1 MTRIMLLVLLLCPF
15 CTNAQIIL
23 KGNVRNNSAPVGW
36 ASILLSNQEGTM
48 ITGEIAREDGSF
60 QLSVKKGTYKIKISF
75 LGFKD
80 WQKEMTL
87 DTDTDLGIII
97 LSENT
102 DELKEVVVT
111 GRKNLI
117 TYQPDRL
124 IFDVENSVSATGGNA
139 INAISAAPGIVIQN
153 NAITMLGK
161 GASQVMIDGRIL
173 ELSGEE
179 LVSYLKSISAS
190 DIKSVEIIT
199 NPSAK
204 YEAAGNGGL
213 INIILKKGSANSW
226 KNTSGLSFDQN
237 TYRSYALRNNFLY
250 NKNKFR
256 FALSAGGKLGYTKV
270 KQDLNICYPQ
280 GPWEVRYAG
289 KQKEDNFSGRI
300 ALDYDITPKTTLGIQ
315 YLGNAGDPGSND
327 LTKIFIRNT
336 GNSLDS
342 SLLNIGKRDLNSVS
356 HTYNMHIVQ
365 VLDTLNRKISA
376 DFDYFTYEA
385 KTDNNFVATAF
396 SPAMEFLNVNQS
408 ARNISDLHVSN
419 FSAKADVEFPLKFVN
434 LSYGAKVSLIT
445 SRAGILYYNTIS
457 GLKVLDKG
465 RSNES
470 QYRET
475 NQAFYMN
482 ADKSVNQ
489 KLSFQL
495 GLRIEN
501 TRTKGYSFTLNQNNR
516 NSYLKLF
523 PTLYVSFVKNENHSF
538 LLNYGKRISR
548 PGFGI
553 LNPFRSYLNSNSY
566 SEGNPFLQ
574 PSFSDNFDFTHVY
587 KGMFR
592 TNIFVNITNDGF
604 GPVFTSD
611 AQTNTLVISRQNYYR
626 EHYYGIGESFSTNIT
641 AWWQSQHAA
650 YWLGSK
656 NRLTSRIDAKPQN
669 GAQIYLST
677 NNTFS
682 LGKSSKLQ
690 VDYLYASK
698 TKRGLYETGY
708 MSGLSIAFKQN
719 LFKNNI
725 QLSLLVNDVFN
736 TAYLKNYTSVVNGIK
751 QVYDE
756 NNSSRFFRLSLTYS
770 FGNNKISVK
779 QRDFGNDNE
788 RSRAE

>member
-1 MTRIMLLVLLLCPF
+1 MTRIMLLALLLCPF
-15 CTNAQIIL
+15 CANAQIIL

-36 ASILLSNQEGTM
+36 ASILLSNQQGTM

-60 QLSVKKGTYKIKISF
+60 ELSVKKGTYKIKISF

-179 LVSYLKSISAS
+179 LAGYLKTISAS

-199 NPSAK
+199 NPPAK

-213 INIILKKGSANSW
+213 INIILKRGAANSW
-226 KNTSGLSFDQN
+226 KNTAGLSFDQN

-270 KQDLNICYPQ
+270 KQDLNIYYPQ

-300 ALDYDITPKTTLGIQ
+300 ALDYDIAPKTTLGIQ
-315 YLGNAGDPGSND
+315 YLGNAGYPGSND

-356 HTYNMHIVQ
+356 HTYNAHIVQ

-396 SPAMEFLNVNQS
+396 SPAMEFLNINQS
-408 ARNISDLHVSN
+408 ARNISDQHVSN

-457 GLKVLDKG
+457 GLNVLDKG
-465 RSNES
+465 RSNEF

-482 ADKSVNQ
+482 AEKSVNQ

-501 TRTKGYSFTLNQNNR
+501 TRTKGYSFTLNQTNR
-516 NSYLKLF
+516 NTYLKLF
-523 PTLYVSFVKNENHSF
+523 PTLYVSYVKNENHSF
-538 LLNYGKRISR
+538 LLNYGKRINR

-611 AQTNTLVISRQNYYR
+611 AQTNTLVISRQNYYK

-656 NRLTSRIDAKPQN
+656 SRFTSRIDAKPQN

-690 VDYLYASK
+690 VDHLYASK

>member
-36 ASILLSNQEGTM
+36 ASILLSNQQGTM

-60 QLSVKKGTYKIKISF
+60 ELSVKKGTYKIKISF

-97 LSENT
+97 LRENT

-124 IFDVENSVSATGGNA
+124 IFDVESSVSATGGNA

-199 NPSAK
+199 NPPAK

-213 INIILKKGSANSW
+213 INIILKRGAANSW

-250 NKNKFR
+250 NRNKFR
-256 FALSAGGKLGYTKV
+256 FALSAGAKLGYTKV
-270 KQDLNICYPQ
+270 KQDLNIYYPQ

-315 YLGNAGDPGSND
+315 YLGNAGYPGSND
-327 LTKIFIRNT
+327 LTKIFVRNT

-356 HTYNMHIVQ
+356 HTYNAHIVQ

-396 SPAMEFLNVNQS
+396 SPAMEFLNINQS
-408 ARNISDLHVSN
+408 ARNISDQHVSN

-457 GLKVLDKG
+457 GLNVLDKG
-465 RSNES
+465 RSNEF

-475 NQAFYMN
+475 NHAFYMN

-489 KLSFQL
+489 KLSFQV
-495 GLRIEN
+495 GLRVEN

-523 PTLYVSFVKNENHSF
+523 PTLYVSYVKNENHSF
-538 LLNYGKRISR
+538 LLNYGKRINR

-611 AQTNTLVISRQNYYR
+611 AQTNTLVISRQNYYK

-656 NRLTSRIDAKPQN
+656 SRFTSQIDAKPQN

-708 MSGLSIAFKQN
+708 MSGLNIAFKQN